1 MYSFFSRNGSIIILY
16 DVRISNLTN
25 NRTKLFELDE
35 KLEKA
40 ATEWNVLVLNATVN
54 MSRTNELV
62 KSEIL
67 KNIFFVFEP

>member
-16 DVRISNLTN
+16 DLRISNLTN

-67 KNIFFVFEP
+67 ENIFFVFEP

>member
-67 KNIFFVFEP
+67 ENIFFVFEP

>member
-1 MYSFFSRNGSIIILY
+1 MYSFFSRNGSIKILY

-25 NRTKLFELDE
+25 NRAKLFELDV

-54 MSRTNELV
+54 MSRTKELV